1 VARVPFTLFLA
12 LRYLKPVRVSVSLI
26 TAISVLGVVFGVWAL
41 VVVIS
46 VMTGFDRELQRK
58 VLGFDA
64 HIFITNDQ
72 LLRDWRA
79 LDEEVQKVP
88 GIQATAPFAQGPV
101 IVEFNGRVLTPKI
114 RGIDVAREVKLIDLP
129 GIMQAGTHDMQSD
142 QCIIGT
148 GLADQLDLI
157 LGDKITVYAPRN
169 ISQVL
174 DLIERIRKDPK
185 DTKSLDELKEVVLPV
200 ELAVTGIFESGR
212 YTYDSEYVLT
222 PLHMAQELYGLGD
235 DIHGISARSVNPY
248 ALEPI
253 LHSLEGFL
261 PPGTKAYS
269 WIDLNKQLFD
279 AIRVERNT
287 MFIIVFFIVIV
298 AGFGIMSTLI
308 TVTVQKTR
316 EIGVLKALGARP
328 AQIVF
333 VFLIQG
339 IIIGTV
345 GIALGLGLGLLTVNF
360 RNEFKE
366 WLAHVTGV
374 EIFPPGIYQF
384 SQIPAE
390 IVPSDVML
398 ICVCAF
404 VISSLAAL
412 VPAAAAA
419 LQDPVKALRH
429 E

>member
-1 VARVPFTLFLA
+1 MAKVPFTAFLA

-26 TAISVLGVVFGVWAL
+26 TALSILGVVFGVWAL
-41 VVVIS
+41 VVVIA

-64 HIFITNDQ
+64 HVFITNDQ
-72 LLRDWRA
+72 LLRDWRM
-79 LDEEVQKVP
+79 LDEQVRKVP
-88 GIQATAPFAQGPV
+88 GIVGTAPFVQGPV

-114 RGIDVAREVKLIDLP
+114 RGIELERELKLIDLASM
-129 GIMQAGTHDMQSD
+129 IRDGTHEMQSD

-148 GLADQLDLI
+148 GLAEQLDVLR
-157 LGDKITVYAPRN
+157 GDKLTVYAPRN

-185 DTKSLDELKEVVLPV
+185 DTGALDELKEVVLPV
-200 ELAVTGIFESGR
+200 ELEVAGIFESGR

-235 DIHGISARSVNPY
+235 DIHGLSARTQDPY
-248 ALEPI
+248 SLEPI
-253 LHSLEGFL
+253 VQSLQRLL
-261 PPGTKAYS
+261 PAGTKAYS

-345 GIALGLGLGLLTVNF
+345 GIAVGLGMGLLTVHF

-366 WLAHVTGV
+366 WLAGTLGI

-390 IVPSDVML
+390 IVTSDVIL

-404 VISSLAAL
+404 VISSVAAL
-412 VPAAAAA
+412 IPAAAAA

>member
-1 VARVPFTLFLA
+1 
-12 LRYLKPVRVSVSLI
+12 
-26 TAISVLGVVFGVWAL
+26 
-41 VVVIS
+41 
-46 VMTGFDRELQRK
+46 MTGFDRELQRK

-72 LLRDWRA
+72 LLREWRA

-88 GIQATAPFAQGPV
+88 GIVATAPFVQGPV
-101 IVEFNGRVLTPKI
+101 ITEFNGRVLTPKI
-114 RGIDVAREVKLIDLP
+114 RGIELQRELKLADL
-129 GIMQAGTHDMQSD
+129 GSMIVAGTHEMQSD
-142 QCIIGT
+142 QCILGT

-157 LGDKITVYAPRN
+157 LGDKVTVYAPRN
-169 ISQVL
+169 IGQVL

-185 DTKSLDELKEVVLPV
+185 DNGALDELKEVVLPV
-200 ELAVTGIFESGR
+200 ELQVAGIFESGR

-235 DIHGISARSVNPY
+235 DIHGLSARSHDPY

-253 LHSLEGFL
+253 LQRLQELL
-261 PPGTKAYS
+261 PADTRAYS

-339 IIIGTV
+339 VIIGTI
-345 GIALGLGLGLLTVNF
+345 GIALGLGMGLLTVHF
-360 RNEFKE
+360 RNEFKD
-366 WLAHVTGV
+366 WLARTLGI

-390 IVPSDVML
+390 LVPGDVAL
-398 ICVCAF
+398 ICICAF

-419 LQDPVKALRH
+419 MQDPVKALRH